1 MNDDEM
7 DELLISGARD
17 YNEPNAVP
25 REEMWARIAQARR
38 RAARTQVG
46 SSRATNR
53 LPWLRIAAAAVIV
66 LAVGIVIGR
75 GLERA
80 TSPNPPGVVATTK
93 SEPVG
98 KDTARQTIA
107 ARTDTVVPRLREETR
122 KTDDRVRQLA
132 TAPRRPSRD
141 ADTATPNLAY
151 RLVVLR
157 HLAGSEAMITA
168 FRASAQRG
176 ETDAQMAAWSRELLG
191 TTRLLE
197 QSSVTD
203 DPTMRRLLEDLDL
216 VLAQIARYTT
226 RGTVNTEE
234 LDLIEESINKRGVI
248 TKLRS
253 SLPARLTP
261 AGT

>member
-25 REEMWARIAQARR
+25 REEMWARISQARR
-38 RAARTQVG
+38 QAARAQIATQ
-46 SSRATNR
+46 APNR
-53 LPWLRIAAAAVIV
+53 WLWLRIAAAAVIV
-66 LAVGIVIGR
+66 LATGIVIGR
-75 GLERA
+75 RLERSKP
-80 TSPNPPGVVATTK
+80 TITPVVVAKTP
-93 SEPVG
+93 EPST
-98 KDTARQTIA
+98 KDTARQTIPPSI
-107 ARTDTVVPRLREETR
+107 DTAVPRLREETR

-132 TAPRRPSRD
+132 MAPRRPSHD
-141 ADTATPNLAY
+141 SDTSSPNLAY

-176 ETDAQMAAWSRELLG
+176 EIDAQMAAWSRELLG

-197 QSSVTD
+197 QSQVAD
-203 DPTMRRLLEDLDL
+203 DPTMRRLLQDLDL
-216 VLAQIARYTT
+216 VLAQIARYVA
-226 RGTVNTEE
+226 RGTVDTEE

-253 SLPARLTP
+253 SLPVRLTP

>member
-38 RAARTQVG
+38 QAARAQVET
-46 SSRATNR
+46 SRSTNR
-53 LPWLRIAAAAVIV
+53 WPWFGVAAAAGVV

-75 GLERA
+75 RLERA
-80 TSPNPPGVVATTK
+80 TPANSPAVVATK
-93 SEPVG
+93 PEPAM
-98 KDTARQTIA
+98 DTVRQTIPA
-107 ARTDTVVPRLREETR
+107 SIDTAVPRLREETR

-132 TAPRRPSRD
+132 TAPRRTSRD
-141 ADTATPNLAY
+141 SDAATPNLAY
-151 RLVVLR
+151 RLVMLR

-176 ETDAQMAAWSRELLG
+176 EIDAQMAAWSRELLG

-197 QSSVTD
+197 QSPVAD

-216 VLAQIARYTT
+216 VLAQIARYVT
-226 RGTVNTEE
+226 RGTVNAEE
-234 LDLIEESINKRGVI
+234 LDLIEESINRRGVI

>member
-17 YNEPNAVP
+17 YNEPHDVP
-25 REEMWARIAQARR
+25 RGEMWARIAEARR
-38 RAARTQVG
+38 QAARAQNVTTQ
-46 SSRATNR
+46 STNR
-53 LPWLRIAAAAVIV
+53 WLWFRIAAAAVIV

-75 GLERA
+75 RLERSTPTITPTAIA
-80 TSPNPPGVVATTK
+80 TKPQPTGN
-93 SEPVG
+93 
-98 KDTARQTIA
+98 
-107 ARTDTVVPRLREETR
+107 DTVRRTIPVNSDTTVPRLREETR

-141 ADTATPNLAY
+141 SDASSPNLAY

-176 ETDAQMAAWSRELLG
+176 EIDAQMAAWSRELLG

-197 QSSVTD
+197 QSQVAD

-216 VLAQIARYTT
+216 VLAQIARYVT
-226 RGTVNTEE
+226 RGTVNAEE
-234 LDLIEESINKRGVI
+234 LDLIEESINKRGVV

>member
-1 MNDDEM
+1 GND
-7 DELLISGARD
+7 
-17 YNEPNAVP
+17 PV
-25 REEMWARIAQARR
+25 RR
-38 RAARTQVG
+38 RIPVN
-46 SSRATNR
+46 SD
-53 LPWLRIAAAAVIV
+53 
-66 LAVGIVIGR
+66 
-75 GLERA
+75 
-80 TSPNPPGVVATTK
+80 TT
-93 SEPVG
+93 
-98 KDTARQTIA
+98 
-107 ARTDTVVPRLREETR
+107 VPRLREETR

-132 TAPRRPSRD
+132 AVPRRPSRD
-141 ADTATPNLAY
+141 SDAPSPNLAY

-176 ETDAQMAAWSRELLG
+176 EIDAQMAAWSRELLG

-197 QSSVTD
+197 QSPVAD

-216 VLAQIARYTT
+216 VLAQIARYVT

-234 LDLIEESINKRGVI
+234 LDLIEESINRRGVI

-253 SLPARLTP
+253 SLPVRLTP